1 MKYELIENDTVFDY
15 LSAGVHVVCCD
26 FKSGKILDCESL
38 NVGTLNNYIN
48 STESAFFKAVVI
60 E

>member
-1 MKYELIENDTVFDY
+1 MKYELIPNDSVFDY

-26 FKSGKILDCESL
+26 FKSGRILDCDTL
-38 NVGTLNNYIN
+38 NVGTLNNYIA
-48 STESAFFKAVVI
+48 STECAFFKAVVI